1 MAAHKVPSHVA
12 LKGGPSVIKEI
23 CYGLALGL
31 MAGGV
36 WKMYQWREQ
45 RKTREFYE
53 MLERGVISV
62 VHEEE

>member
-1 MAAHKVPSHVA
+1 MPAHSHVA

-31 MAGGV
+31 MAGGL
-36 WKMYQWREQ
+36 WKMLQWKEQ

-53 MLERGVISV
+53 MLERGTISV